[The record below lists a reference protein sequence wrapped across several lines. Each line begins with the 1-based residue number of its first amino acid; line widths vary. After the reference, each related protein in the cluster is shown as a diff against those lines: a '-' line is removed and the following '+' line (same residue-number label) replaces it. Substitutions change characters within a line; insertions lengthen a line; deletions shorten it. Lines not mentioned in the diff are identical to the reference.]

1 MVDLVNISKENIDA
15 CLALSPQAWQEKYSK
30 SVAEHLSRAYIEPE
44 TLIPLA
50 VQLNKTIIGFLIFR
64 FENNKNRIRIVD
76 IFIDQWMQE
85 KGYGRQTLISFLEL
99 AENFEN
105 YDKIYSLVDM
115 GNLEARKTFEAA
127 GFMRGIVDIENRL
140 NEMVFILR

>member
-1 MVDLVNISKENIDA
+1 MVDLVNISQDNIDA
-15 CLALSPQAWQEKYSK
+15 CLALSPKAWQGKYSK

-44 TLIPLA
+44 TIIPLA
-50 VQLNKTIIGFLIFR
+50 VRLNETVIGFLVFR
-64 FENNKNRIRIVD
+64 FEKNKKHIRIVD

-85 KGYGRQTLISFLEL
+85 KGYGSQALINFLEL

-115 GNLEARKTFEAA
+115 GNLEARKAFETA

-140 NEMVFILR
+140 NEMIFILR

>member
-30 SVAEHLSRAYIEPE
+30 SVEEHLSRAYIEPE

-64 FENNKNRIRIVD
+64 FEKNNNRIRIVD

-115 GNLEARKTFEAA
+115 GNLEARKAFEAA

-140 NEMVFILR
+140 NEMIFILR